1 MSLRLLERLSW
12 ATTVLAFVAAIAAEA
27 VWVSFVAS
35 GLLVLSISLDG
46 VAWVKRRRTRHDVGP
61 SDKG

>member
-27 VWVSFVAS
+27 VWVSFVAI

-46 VAWVKRRRTRHDVGP
+46 VAWVKRRRTRQDVGP
-61 SDKG
+61 SDEG

>member
-1 MSLRLLERLSW
+1 VSLRLLERLSW

-27 VWVSFVAS
+27 VWVSFVAI

-46 VAWVKRRRTRHDVGP
+46 VAWVKRRRTRQDVGP
-61 SDKG
+61 SDEG